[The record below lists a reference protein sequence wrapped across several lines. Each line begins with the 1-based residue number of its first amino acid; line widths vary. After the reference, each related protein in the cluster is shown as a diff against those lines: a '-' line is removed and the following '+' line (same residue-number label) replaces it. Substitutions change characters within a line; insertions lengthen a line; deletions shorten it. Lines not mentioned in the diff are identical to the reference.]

1 MAVVVIP
8 TRTDLG
14 AYTFQAELDGTLYR
28 FTMQFNEREQVWY
41 LSIADEAGV
50 VIRSGVKIV
59 SNFPLLERIADIRR
73 PPGQLMAL
81 SPTTLE
87 PDPGLEALGDGISL
101 VYAEEGEI

>member
-1 MAVVVIP
+1 MAIVVIP

-14 AYTFQAELDGTLYR
+14 AYTFQAALDETVYR
-28 FTMQFNEREQVWY
+28 FTMQYNEREGYWY

-50 VIRSGVKIV
+50 AIRSGIKIV
-59 SNFPLLERIADIRR
+59 SNFPLLERIADIRK

-81 SPTTLE
+81 SPTALE
-87 PDPGLEALGDGISL
+87 PDPGLEDLGDGISL